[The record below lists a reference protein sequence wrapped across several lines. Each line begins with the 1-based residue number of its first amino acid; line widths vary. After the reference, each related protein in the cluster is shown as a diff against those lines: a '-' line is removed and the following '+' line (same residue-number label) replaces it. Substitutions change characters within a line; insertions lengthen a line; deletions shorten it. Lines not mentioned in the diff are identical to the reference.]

1 MINKYDD
8 IINYSHYEPMRHK
21 RMPILERASQF
32 APFAALTGYEEKI
45 KEVSK
50 EKYDKKEILED
61 KINEIDLKLVR
72 LKSIIKE
79 KPLITITYF
88 KEGTYLSY
96 TGNLKQI
103 DDINRVLVFTNKKKI
118 PLEDVME
125 ISI

>member
-8 IINYSHYEPMRHK
+8 IINYSHYEPKRHK

>member
-1 MINKYDD
+1 MNGKYDE
-8 IINYSHYEPMRHK
+8 IMGLPHHVSETRPQMPMSN
-21 RMPILERASQF
+21 RAAQF

>member
-103 DDINRVLVFTNKKKI
+103 DDINRVLVFTNRKKI